1 MKSTVLNPTKENILD
16 TFSKDSLKRNVDL
29 VQFIKMLWSIEG
41 HFSIAVDGRWG
52 SGKTFFI
59 KQCKAI
65 LESYIEMSAE
75 FDINEKEEI
84 KKIFSR
90 YAGNQN
96 IYVTTCLPIY
106 YDAWANDN
114 DIDPVL
120 SIAYE
125 IEKTINDVDYFV
137 ENSNIGKTL
146 LKVFDAFAKTNTANL
161 LDIDRTEDLLEEI
174 KNQRCRKEKIC
185 NFLEVIR
192 LEKAERIVIFIDELD
207 RCKPDY
213 AVKLLERI
221 KHYFENDN
229 VTFVFSVNLTELQH
243 TIRKYYGENFDATRY
258 LNRFFDIIIPLPP
271 ASIDKIYDIQ
281 DENYFNAY
289 NKIIGKIIKTF
300 DFQMREISKFI
311 SYVKFTDYELKKNAF
326 YDDFLQSSYVF
337 CLRCVVPMM
346 IGLRIYD
353 IDKYY
358 NMKSGKDDSSFVE
371 ILSDKEIF
379 SGFHRC
385 FLNQNESYEDDEGKI
400 KVQVRDKL
408 QKIYEYLF
416 SYNYDSSFYDDY
428 NFVGSLAFTLE
439 VRNKLFKLESLFDK
453 EAEILFAN
461 DKE

>member
-96 IYVTTCLPIY
+96 IDVTTCLPIY

-243 TIRKYYGENFDATRY
+243 TIKKYYGDNFDATRY
-258 LNRFFDIIIPLPP
+258 INRFFDIIIPLPP
-271 ASIDKIYDIQ
+271 VSIDKIYDIQ
-281 DENYFNAY
+281 DSYLFNAN
-289 NKIIGKIIKTF
+289 NKKIGKICKYF
-300 DFQMREISKFI
+300 GFQMREISKYV
-311 SYVKFTDYELKKNAF
+311 SYVKFTDYEIKNSF
-326 YDDFLQSSYVF
+326 WENTKNLSYVF
-337 CLRCVVPMM
+337 CLKCVVPIM

-353 IDKYY
+353 MDMYY
-358 NMKSGKDDSSFVE
+358 SLKSGKDDRTFID
-371 ILSDKEIF
+371 ILSDEEIF
-379 SGFHRC
+379 GGFYRY
-385 FLNQNESYEDDEGKI
+385 FLNKDETYNDEDGMKTV
-400 KVQVRDKL
+400 KVTEKL
-408 QKIYEYLF
+408 HKIYEYLF
-416 SYNYDSSFYDDY
+416 VFNYDSLLYNDSFY
-428 NFVGSLAFTLE
+428 VGCLE
-439 VRNKLFKLESLFDK
+439 FDIEIRNKLFKLESLFDK
-453 EAEILFAN
+453 EAEILYTN